1 MNEVDACRAVLIEVL
16 TILAK
21 DLDKLAVVGGWVP
34 ELAFP
39 NEGHIGSLD
48 VDLALD
54 ARKLEPK
61 AYESIRKKLADA
73 GYQQSTEMSNRFFRN
88 IPNTSI
94 QVKVDLITGEFP
106 EIAGDGTHHRIQEL
120 TVWKAR
126 GVDLAFTFQQDVA
139 VEGTLPNGGHNKVTA
154 KMPIIAAYLCIKAI
168 TLSERKK
175 DKDAYDICF
184 CIEHYHGGYRK
195 LAEEFRGKTDDKLIP
210 RVLAFC
216 GRSSGELTVSVRCG
230 RHRQPR
236 KPLPERDS
244 TWRWSNAEPT
254 KLSMRF
260 CERSTDWLGSRDFE
274 LVFDGYLI
282 GTSLYDWLG
291 PFLRCKCMSH
301 IALRDVVVFD
311 AI

>member
-39 NEGHIGSLD
+39 NKGHIGSLD

-54 ARKLEPK
+54 ARKLEPQ

-73 GYQQSTEMSNRFFRN
+73 GYLQSPEMSNRFFRD
-88 IPNTSI
+88 IPGTPI

-106 EIAGDGTHHRIQEL
+106 ELATEGTHHRIQEL
-120 TVWKAR
+120 AVWKAR

-175 DKDAYDICF
+175 EKDAYDICF
-184 CIEHYHGGYRK
+184 CIENYHGGYRK
-195 LAEEFRGKTDDKLIP
+195 LAEDFRGKTNDKLIAEGIGILRETFERLDSIGP
-210 RVLAFC
+210 VWAAQTAEGSTTGTSFDLAMEQ
-216 GRSSGELTVSVRCG
+216 RR
-230 RHRQPR
+230 
-236 KPLPERDS
+236 
-244 TWRWSNAEPT
+244 AY
-254 KLSMRF
+254 
-260 CERSTDWLGSRDFE
+260 E
-274 LVFDGYLI
+274 LVNALLREID
-282 GTSLYDWLG
+282 SLA
-291 PFLRCKCMSH
+291 PQ
-301 IALRDVVVFD
+301 
-311 AI
+311 